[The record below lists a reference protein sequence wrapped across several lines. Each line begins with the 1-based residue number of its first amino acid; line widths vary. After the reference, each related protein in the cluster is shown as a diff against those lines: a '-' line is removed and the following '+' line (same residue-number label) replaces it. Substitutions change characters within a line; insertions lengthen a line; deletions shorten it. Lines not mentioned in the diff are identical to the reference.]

1 MDLKIGVTPKQYKEM
16 LRMNLKLDNPKT
28 IMTWGSPG
36 IGKTE
41 IIYQLAQEENVEVV
55 SVILTLY
62 DPTEIKGLM
71 VYNPNEDKVKLVPM
85 IDIPKKKFIFF
96 IDEINTA
103 PQAVRDASL
112 RIIHEKKIADVALP
126 EDTMIVLAGNRNQD
140 KINPT
145 RFTAPFINR
154 CCHVMLEPSFEDW
167 KEWGYPTGKVNPSI
181 YAYLERFPEHFVTP
195 PAIDRPFCTPRSW
208 KNVSDVLEFNYPQFV
223 YGYVGEDVGVNF
235 FNFIKHCDGIDK
247 DIKNIFRGNFVYPPA
262 SEVERSWM
270 LATILP
276 VSAKDDQDI
285 ERLMEYSAKAPEHW
299 NTFAICMVKN
309 MVLTFSNNAII
320 KLSKGKYAQEFNR
333 RFRELKI
340 YDN

>member
-1 MDLKIGVTPKQYKEM
+1 MDLKVGVSPKQLKE
-16 LRMNLKLDNPKT
+16 LFRKNLQLENPKT
-28 IMTWGSPG
+28 LMVWGSPG

-41 IIYQLAQEENVEVV
+41 MIYQLADEEKVDVV
-55 SVILTLY
+55 SLILTLY

-103 PQAVRDASL
+103 PQAVRDAAL
-112 RIIHEKKIADVALP
+112 RIIHEKKIADIQLP
-126 EDTMIVLAGNRNQD
+126 ESTMIVLAANRNQD

-154 CCHVMLEPSFEDW
+154 CCHIMLEPSFEDW
-167 KEWGYPTGKVNPSI
+167 KEWGYATGLVNPSI
-181 YAYLERFPEHFVTP
+181 FAYLQRFPEHFVTP
-195 PAIDRPFCTPRSW
+195 PVIDRPFCTPRSW
-208 KNVSDVLEFNYPQFV
+208 KNASDVLEFNNPHFV

-235 FNFIKHCDGIDK
+235 FNFIKHCAGIEK
-247 DIKNIFRGNFVYPPA
+247 DIKNIFKGNFVYPKA

-276 VSAKDDQDI
+276 VSAKKDEEVQK
-285 ERLMEYSAKAPEHW
+285 LMEYSAKAPDHW
-299 NTFAICMVKN
+299 STFAICMVKN
-309 MVLTFSNNAII
+309 MLLNFNTSTII
-320 KLSKGKYAQEFNR
+320 KLSQGKHAHEFNK
-333 RFRELKI
+333 RFRELRI
-340 YDN
+340 FE